1 MKLNKDGTIEIQNS
15 TFKIT
20 EIKVNE
26 MTIEAISGFFTGQ
39 TLKIPNTGKD
49 ISTDVLSIIKRKGY
63 NYDKQDR

>member
-1 MKLNKDGTIEIQNS
+1 MKLNKDGTIEIQNT

-49 ISTDVLSIIKRKGY
+49 ISTDVLSIIKRKC
-63 NYDKQDR
+63 RI